1 MACYF
6 SLNSYATIKKT
17 EKYLPK
23 PQCCPTQ
30 NYLGLLLREN
40 QIMTPYDAN
49 DDAVSRNPETVNR
62 DTSAVPSREEAEA
75 AVEVLLRWAG
85 DDPTREGL
93 IGTPGRVA
101 RAWREFCVGYTEDPM
116 EMLERTFDEVEG
128 YDDMVM
134 LRNIRMESHCEHHM
148 VPILGVA
155 HIAYMPDK
163 RVVGISKLA
172 RVLDSFARR
181 LQTQETLTAQVA
193 NCIQSALNPKGVA
206 ILMDAQHQCMTTRGV
221 RKPDVSM
228 LTTRFT
234 GVFRNDSGLR
244 ERFLDQTRRD

>member
-1 MACYF
+1 M
-6 SLNSYATIKKT
+6 
-17 EKYLPK
+17 
-23 PQCCPTQ
+23 
-30 NYLGLLLREN
+30 
-40 QIMTPYDAN
+40 MTPYDAN
-49 DDAVSRNPETVNR
+49 DEAVSQETDADLSKV
-62 DTSAVPSREEAEA
+62 TASPTREEAEA

-93 IGTPGRVA
+93 VGTPGRVA
-101 RAWREFCVGYTEDPM
+101 RAWKEFCVGYTEDPM
-116 EMLERTFDEVEG
+116 EMLERTFEEVEG

-193 NCIQSALNPKGVA
+193 NCIQTALKPKGVA

-234 GVFRNDSGLR
+234 GIFESDSDLRN
-244 ERFLDQTRRD
+244 RFLDQAKRD